1 MSLDGVLDMKI
12 NGGGANTGK
21 VMHALMVGKPVS
33 AFYML
38 RQDGIYQT
46 DQEVPSKLYAKGV
59 RAGDCKYF
67 DYNNDGDITDDD
79 RMYVGKV
86 TPDIYGGIT
95 STMNWKTSTY
105 PFSANLQPEVKSCQ
119 HGKAAGEQKVR
130 NISAWRPAVSKV
142 TKMAHWSIRNNSI
155 TYQNMPP
162 TITGGEKEL
171 ATLFHALLW
180 QARSPAVSETILF
193 LPAIWKMLLISNSK
207 PSHWDIAFLIL
218 CCQKYM

>member
-1 MSLDGVLDMKI
+1 MDGVLDMKI

-95 STMNWKTSTY
+95 STMNWKNFDLSI
-105 PFSANLQPEVKSCQ
+105 FCQ
-119 HGKAAGEQKVR
+119 FAAGGKILSAWKGCGGTEGTEHLGLASSSIKGYKNGTLVDSEQFY
-130 NISAWRPAVSKV
+130 NISKYAANHYWRGEGTSNTVPRPTLAGTFTGGFGNNLVSTRYLEDASYFKF
-142 TKMAHWSIRNNSI
+142 K
-155 TYQNMPP
+155 
-162 TITGGEKEL
+162 TITLGYSL
-171 ATLFHALLW
+171 PHSLL
-180 QARSPAVSETILF
+180 S
-193 LPAIWKMLLISNSK
+193 
-207 PSHWDIAFLIL
+207 
-218 CCQKYM
+218 KYM

>member
-1 MSLDGVLDMKI
+1 MDGVLDMKI

-95 STMNWKTSTY
+95 STMNWKNFDLSI
-105 PFSANLQPEVKSCQ
+105 FCQ
-119 HGKAAGEQKVR
+119 FAAGGK
-130 NISAWRPAVSKV
+130 ILSAWKGCGGTEGTEHLGLASSSIKGY
-142 TKMAHWSIRNNSI
+142 KMAHWSIRNNSI

-218 CCQKYM
+218 CCQKYT